1 MAVKRILLAEDDR
14 DLRGVYKRILAT
26 AGVEIEEAVDG
37 LEALAKMKAGGYD
50 LVLLDIMLLK
60 KDGLEILEELAKDK
74 PVKPNKAIVAVTNL
88 SSDPIMDQVLR
99 LGAKEC
105 LNKSGMSPEKLIEL
119 VNKY

>member
-1 MAVKRILLAEDDR
+1 MAKRILLAEDDR
-14 DLRGVYKRILAT
+14 SMREMYRRILDT

-50 LVLLDIMLLK
+50 LVLLDIMLPK
-60 KDGLEILEELAKDK
+60 KDGLEILEELAKDT

-88 SSDPIMDQVLR
+88 SSDPITHQALR
-99 LGAKEC
+99 LGVKEC
-105 LNKSGMSPEKLIEL
+105 LNKSGTSPEKLIEL